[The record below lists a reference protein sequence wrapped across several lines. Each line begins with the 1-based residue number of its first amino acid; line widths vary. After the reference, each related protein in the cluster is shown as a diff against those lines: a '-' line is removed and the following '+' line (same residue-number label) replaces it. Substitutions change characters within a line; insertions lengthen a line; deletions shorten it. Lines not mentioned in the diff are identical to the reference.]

1 MCPEPALA
9 NDRFGLSFWNY
20 TERPKPLYACCA
32 RRYIFAELLDANTG
46 QAIAGY
52 TRNESEAMM
61 NVSGTRLP
69 LRWRTAAMH
78 GAEGVHK
85 EKPCV
90 PPAPGCPV
98 VGLAVQ
104 LRLFFRDATIY
115 AVGPLS
121 TLRDSIQMHT

>member
-1 MCPEPALA
+1 MFEVFVPSMSWQ
-9 NDRFGLSFWNY
+9 NDRFLIFTKKH
-20 TERPKPLYACCA
+20 TERSKPLHACCA

-69 LRWRTAAMH
+69 LRWRTAAH
-78 GAEGVHK
+78 AAHDTSIRKGT
-85 EKPCV
+85 PCV

-98 VGLAVQ
+98 VGAAVQ

-115 AVGPLS
+115 AVGPL
-121 TLRDSIQMHT
+121 

>member
-1 MCPEPALA
+1 MIDFHFHQEIYGKTRAH
-9 NDRFGLSFWNY
+9 
-20 TERPKPLYACCA
+20 ACCA

-69 LRWRTAAMH
+69 LRWRTAAVH
-78 GAEGVHK
+78 GTEGVHK
-85 EKPCV
+85 GTPCV

-98 VGLAVQ
+98 VGAAVQ

-115 AVGPLS
+115 AVGPL
-121 TLRDSIQMHT
+121 